1 MFINNKYTVTRTLS
15 LIASLAIAF
24 TSCVQLGEEQDAAY
38 GYLTISGLDLDV
50 QVEQLVPTK
59 AGESTMDISDLIG
72 ENRPELSE
80 VTVTPEQPQEG
91 EPAFYTWTI
100 NDGDLRLPAGKY
112 TLSATSGSNDFGT
125 PYFVGSG
132 EVTVSALATAEG
144 TVTFTLGNSVM
155 KVTMAEGFNDHF
167 EPEGDTPVTISGS
180 SGNIAAAM
188 DTYVFVPSG
197 EQLTV
202 KIDGKSSAGVEKDF
216 TVTLAPEANTAYNI
230 TLSATGITLPSIT
243 LPEQQ
248 VAWCDRIFITNS
260 ANFTGTGSISDANKA
275 ELVYEAIPATSSDWS
290 SPSLKTASALN
301 GVITGLTSGTEYKVR
316 ARVGN
321 LTSNEI
327 SLTPSVIELASE
339 AEHTKTGNDLDG
351 TDVKTTFTSP
361 AQVVTDAISGWTFQ
375 LYNSDET
382 ELLREYTDTDGSVT
396 SDGSLITATDGW
408 PYLPKGT
415 YRLKA
420 TATMIDGSEVSSM
433 TYIEVGEPEFFTP
446 TVSLGNT
453 SYTSYDKYAAT
464 NGITQCINGD
474 TNVGTTMGANNCQPE
489 TLYSPSAVIGGI
501 SENLIKNSNY
511 VKKISFLVD
520 GDGDSKRSYENGAMT
535 SNSQTG
541 ADFTSLSWGSHT
553 LTATFEFD
561 GKSVTSASKTH
572 HITGLPYSYNFV
584 NGSLDKYR
592 EDGWTTNGDLSVSN
606 MSLAGRPTTLVLQ
619 SQDSEGF
626 IVSPR
631 FNITSDDISV
641 QASILRSSYFLYW
654 GGSRSRTG
662 YVGAVSNTST
672 SNTTSRTYSCEGGSS
687 TGGTVYGSDEWLDA
701 FVISMSSPYISIDSD
716 SRVKPSTASYYFLHA
731 AHFRYAE

>member
-1 MFINNKYTVTRTLS
+1 MEMFINNKYTVTRTLS

-248 VAWCDRIFITNS
+248 DGAWGGRLYVNPVTSVD
-260 ANFTGTGSISDANKA
+260 GISSENLSKI
-275 ELVYEAIPATSSDWS
+275 V
-290 SPSLKTASALN
+290 
-301 GVITGLTSGTEYKVR
+301 YKVYSDEKCTSLVGSSSQEVLVIDGLVNNTKYYVR
-316 ARVGN
+316 AEVGN
-321 LTSNEI
+321 LLSDIKEITVVSPTVTTSHYNDD
-327 SLTPSVIELASE
+327 SGNLA
-339 AEHTKTGNDLDG
+339 G
-351 TDVKTTFTSP
+351 T
-361 AQVVTDAISGWTFQ
+361 
-375 LYNSDET
+375 
-382 ELLREYTDTDGSVT
+382 
-396 SDGSLITATDGW
+396 TATLDLKLNDFLTAKIDVGDITLVKDDKTMRTAPASGQTTMTVANNY
-408 PYLPKGT
+408 PYLPQGT
-415 YRLKA
+415 DYVLNVKHRLK
-420 TATMIDGSEVSSM
+420 TELEYKLSSM
-433 TYIEVGEPEFFTP
+433 TDIEVGEPEFS
-446 TVSLGNT
+446 VSVSGKT
-453 SYTSYDKYAAT
+453 SYSYYTSQGAAVANT
-464 NGITQCINGD
+464 KDAETIHEVSSNITIADNILG
-474 TNVGTTMGANNCQPE
+474 
-489 TLYSPSAVIGGI
+489 
-501 SENLIKNSNY
+501 NSNY
-511 VKKISFLVD
+511 SKPTVTYEVD
-520 GDGDSKRSYENGAMT
+520 GKTVYGTY
-535 SNSQTG
+535 
-541 ADFTSLSWGSHT
+541 
-553 LTATFEFD
+553 
-561 GKSVTSASKTH
+561 SASKTH
-572 HITGLPYSYNFV
+572 SQGEISGLSWNSHTLKAKVTFDGKESEGECTCVITGLPYTAAPPTNSGNHPWAGSANSWNDEYVRLHKNTITQTFHIPGDINVSV
-584 NGSLDKYR
+584 NHK
-592 EDGWTTNGDLSVSN
+592 
-606 MSLAGRPTTLVLQ
+606 ALQ
-619 SQDSEGF
+619 YT
-626 IVSPR
+626 R
-631 FNITSDDISV
+631 ADDCT
-641 QASILRSSYFLYW
+641 YTFK
-654 GGSRSRTG
+654 
-662 YVGAVSNTST
+662 VGATVHYTKDQ
-672 SNTTSRTYSCEGGSS
+672 YSL
-687 TGGTVYGSDEWLDA
+687 GGTATNIDETYNDA
-701 FVISMSSPYISIDSD
+701 QLKTSSPTIEATNSYGTIDAVFEYTNVRIYSIIVNY
-716 SRVKPSTASYYFLHA
+716 R
-731 AHFRYAE
+731 

>member
-1 MFINNKYTVTRTLS
+1 MKMFINKTNIKLLAAALLTALAAPSCMNLDETRE
-15 LIASLAIAF
+15 
-24 TSCVQLGEEQDAAY
+24 GGY

-100 NDGDLRLPAGKY
+100 SDGDLRLPAGKY

-197 EQLTV
+197 VQLSV
-202 KIDGKSSAGVEKDF
+202 KIDGKSSAEIERDY
-216 TVTLAPEANTAYNI
+216 TVDVTPSAATAYDVV
-230 TLSATGITLPSIT
+230 LSTGGAALPTIELSKDQ
-243 LPEQQ
+243 L
-248 VAWCDRIFITNS
+248 AWGNRIFIT
-260 ANFTGTGSISDANKA
+260 APAGFTGNISEGNKA
-275 ELVYEAIPATSSDWS
+275 KLVYEAIEATSPDWNN
-290 SPSLKTASALN
+290 PKTASG
-301 GVITGLTSGTEYKVR
+301 GVIKGLETGTKYKVR

-327 SLTPSVIELASE
+327 SLTPSVELKSSA
-339 AEHTKTGNDLDG
+339 AHTKTGNDLDG
-351 TDVKTTFTSP
+351 TDVTTTFTSP
-361 AQVVTDAISGWTFQ
+361 AQVVTDAISGWIFQ
-375 LYNSDET
+375 LYNSDDET
-382 ELLREYTDTDGSVT
+382 TSLREYTDTDGSVT

-408 PYLPKGT
+408 PYLPQGT
-415 YRLKA
+415 YKLKA
-420 TATMIDGSEVSSM
+420 TATLTDGSTVSSM
-433 TYIEVGEPEFFTP
+433 TDIEVGAPEFFTP

-453 SYTSYDKYAAT
+453 SYTSYDKYAGT
-464 NGITQCINGD
+464 NDIAQLINGD
-474 TNVGTTMGANNCQPE
+474 TNPGSTMGANNCQPE

-520 GDGDSKRSYENGAMT
+520 GDSKSSYEMT

-541 ADFTSLSWGSHT
+541 ADVTSLSWGSHT

-561 GKSVTSASKTH
+561 GKSATSEPKTH
-572 HITGLPYSYNFV
+572 HITGLPYSI
-584 NGSLDKYR
+584 R
-592 EDGWTTNGDLSVSN
+592 TDGATPSGWK
-606 MSLAGRPTTLVLQ
+606 
-619 SQDSEGF
+619 
-626 IVSPR
+626 
-631 FNITSDDISV
+631 
-641 QASILRSSYFLYW
+641 
-654 GGSRSRTG
+654 
-662 YVGAVSNTST
+662 T
-672 SNTTSRTYSCEGGSS
+672 SNTEKIGVAGDYMCMKNGDAYAISPKFYSPESESINTKVTVNAYAYRGWASYSPKMYISASS
-687 TGGTVYGSDEWLDA
+687 TGTKTGDGVSVATSDAYPVTAAFGDYSADLVFNSTVSQTCVYTSGQKGA
-701 FVISMSSPYISIDSD
+701 GVTGF
-716 SRVKPSTASYYFLHA
+716 TASVVVNEIHVKY
-731 AHFRYAE
+731 R

>member
-1 MFINNKYTVTRTLS
+1 MLINRKYMTSKVVA
-15 LIASLAIAF
+15 LISVAAIGL
-24 TSCVQLGEEQDAAY
+24 TSCVQLGEDQDAAY

-59 AGESTMDISDLIG
+59 AGDSTMDISDLIG

-100 NDGDLRLPAGKY
+100 SDGDLRLPAGKY

-202 KIDGKSSAGVEKDF
+202 KIDGRSSAGVEKDF
-216 TVTLAPEANTAYNI
+216 TVTLTPEANTAYNI

-327 SLTPSVIELASE
+327 SLTPSVIELASA

-351 TDVKTTFTSP
+351 TDVTTTFTSP

-408 PYLPKGT
+408 PYLPQGT
-415 YRLKA
+415 YKLKA
-420 TATMIDGSEVSSM
+420 TATLTDGSIVSE
-433 TYIEVGEPEFFTP
+433 TYIEVGAPEFFTP

-453 SYTSYDKYAAT
+453 SYTSYDKYAAK

-489 TLYSPSAVIGGI
+489 TLYYPSAVIGGI

-520 GDGDSKRSYENGAMT
+520 GNIKSSYEKGAMT

-541 ADFTSLSWGSHT
+541 DDVTSLSWGSHT

-561 GKSVTSASKTH
+561 GKSVTSKSKTH
-572 HITGLPYSYNFV
+572 HITGLPYTSPDFTKGTPSFTSSNEV
-584 NGSLDKYR
+584 EKWIAQGTTEQWNGKGYQIYYYYYYVFGTTKKSGSILSPALQLPDKVDVPINYTVGINYFSSIH
-592 EDGWTTNGDLSVSN
+592 EANADMNIYTGATT
-606 MSLAGRPTTLVLQ
+606 
-619 SQDSEGF
+619 SQDKK
-626 IVSPR
+626 
-631 FNITSDDISV
+631 
-641 QASILRSSYFLYW
+641 
-654 GGSRSRTG
+654 
-662 YVGAVSNTST
+662 
-672 SNTTSRTYSCEGGSS
+672 TTKATPGTYSNDSITTIE
-687 TGGTVYGSDEWLDA
+687 GSDVA
-701 FVISMSSPYISIDSD
+701 YNNTRISISHNDAKLNSN
-716 SRVKPSTASYYFLHA
+716 A
-731 AHFRYAE
+731 AENWVLVTYLNIEYSSGS